1 MEKQKSAIFWLECL
15 LPEIPSGEFKM
26 AFKFE
31 TPTAITKRQDYD
43 GYSILTAYS
52 NPQSYVLRRKH
63 RFLKAYKGHTSAMI
77 SLIISVRHRKLESLP
92 STRKDIW
99 VFPYVCSSA

>member
-1 MEKQKSAIFWLECL
+1 MFVAR
-15 LPEIPSGEFKM
+15 IPSGEFKM
-26 AFKFE
+26 EFKFK
-31 TPTAITKRQDYD
+31 TTTRQDYN

-77 SLIISVRHRKLESLP
+77 SLIISVRHRELESLP